1 MVTSP
6 DNAIMQWEE
15 CYQRYIYC
23 DAPLRSGRMGISPY
37 LMIKV
42 QFSNVFLDHFLPTVS
57 TTIKLTIPMIKGR
70 RIDTICNVIALP
82 KWTIKKKECIR
93 HNYIMYRED
102 ISHLTASFLRRINQ
116 RNIQIKLTGNENR
129 LKIKSPAPTDL

>member
-6 DNAIMQWEE
+6 NNAI
-15 CYQRYIYC
+15 
-23 DAPLRSGRMGISPY
+23 SGNGKNAISVTYTVMLPPIRKNGISPY

-70 RIDTICNVIALP
+70 RMDNICNLIALS
-82 KWTIKKKECIR
+82 K
-93 HNYIMYRED
+93 
-102 ISHLTASFLRRINQ
+102 Q
-116 RNIQIKLTGNENR
+116 
-129 LKIKSPAPTDL
+129 PAKRKNV